1 MRSRGEASQ
10 ERLAQEEREKTA
22 LGALYMS
29 VAQIPDSPAEPPVII
44 LDDQIDSTVRHMIT
58 GPDVDSIFW
67 SGPPPSEASAAA
79 FHSDQY
85 NGPGEMGMEEDPN
98 KPFPQMDPN
107 MLSAMSAGLGNMTP
121 EQLTQLL
128 ATLASQNETYGQ
140 QREQSGGH
148 GQQVPPYGNIGNDT
162 GQQDW
167 NAGHQQWVDYGGYQQ
182 EDGGDI
188 HQQQNQQ
195 HQPSQRGG
203 WDRGFRGRGRGRGR
217 GLIGDGFKD
226 SRKRKP
232 CTFFAQGRQVYCVVS
247 FLRRRLLIECLYPT
261 GVDMETNA
269 TSVTRLIEDPRI
281 ICCLFATPGTSS
293 WCPALV
299 LCPLCIVTYTSHL
312 HTSHV
317 TEPLI

>member
-44 LDDQIDSTVRHMIT
+44 PDDQVDSAVRHMIT

-79 FHSDQY
+79 FHNDQY
-85 NGPGEMGMEEDPN
+85 SGPSGMGMGQEDQN

-128 ATLASQNETYGQ
+128 ATLASQDGMYGQ
-140 QREQSGGH
+140 QQQQPGGH
-148 GQQVPPYGNIGNDT
+148 DQQVPPYGNMGDGA

-167 NAGHQQWVDYGGYQQ
+167 SHQQWGNYSGYQQ
-182 EDGGDI
+182 EDGGDM
-188 HQQQNQQ
+188 HQQQQ
-195 HQPSQRGG
+195 HQQQPPQRGG
-203 WDRGFRGRGRGRGR
+203 WDRGGFRGRGRGRGR
-217 GLIGDGFKD
+217 GGPMGDGYKD

-232 CTFFAQGRQVYCVVS
+232 CTFFAQGRRVHPIVP
-247 FLRRRLLIECLYPT
+247 FLFGDEIFNRT
-261 GVDMETNA
+261 H
-269 TSVTRLIEDPRI
+269 
-281 ICCLFATPGTSS
+281 F
-293 WCPALV
+293 
-299 LCPLCIVTYTSHL
+299 SHRCRYGDQCDF
-312 HTSHV
+312 SHDAY
-317 TEPLI
+317 